1 MSNSTHPSISNP
13 LVSPKQERPWL
24 KQYHQARQQRT
35 VDLVK
40 AAVDQLL
47 KDGQTVTLEAICTRS
62 REVDAEG
69 KGIKKAGIIG
79 NAEAHAYYRKHSTT
93 YQRGLGYQRRKG
105 RTKRVSTIP
114 SRIDPDR
121 DRDRARQRYLLQSKR
136 DLVER
141 LLTAEQELGTCQQQ
155 LAQLQFEMLDLQQQ
169 GEEAGQQA
177 QSKGQNRPR
186 KKHLDKL

>member
-1 MSNSTHPSISNP
+1 
-13 LVSPKQERPWL
+13 
-24 KQYHQARQQRT
+24 
-35 VDLVK
+35 
-40 AAVDQLL
+40 LL

>member
-13 LVSPKQERPWL
+13 LVSPMQERPWL

-35 VDLVK
+35 VELVK

-69 KGIKKAGIIG
+69 KGIK
-79 NAEAHAYYRKHSTT
+79 
-93 YQRGLGYQRRKG
+93 
-105 RTKRVSTIP
+105 
-114 SRIDPDR
+114 IDPDR
-121 DRDRARQRYLLQSKR
+121 DRDRARQRCLLQSKR

-155 LAQLQFEMLDLQQQ
+155 LTQLQFEMLDLQQQ
-169 GEEAGQQA
+169 VEEARQQA
-177 QSKGQNRPR
+177 QSKGQMHRPQR
-186 KKHLDKL
+186 VKVVQGGMGTGWGHARTLA